1 MLIGILDP
9 INVGRRIF
17 LHRFERIIPIDIG
30 QHRELEFLG
39 GGIYIVLRLTKFHKI
54 RAFALMDSKN
64 SRKFFETVSFIEPDV
79 EICVTVFLVGKISGS
94 LENELSV
101 LFSDCRER

>member
-1 MLIGILDP
+1 MLIGIPDP
-9 INVGRRIF
+9 INVIRRIF

-30 QHRELEFLG
+30 QHCEFEFLG
-39 GGIYIVLRLTKFHKI
+39 GGVHIVLRLTKFYKI
-54 RAFALMDSKN
+54 RAFALMDSNK
-64 SRKFFETVSFIEPDV
+64 SRKLFKTVSFIEPDV